1 MDQPLVYASVSYNL
15 RLFTVAITR
24 YLDFLNSIL
33 MLMIVKL
40 LGVYFQKTILCF
52 NLNTT
57 EIAIF
62 GVPEHGV
69 SLTNDVN
76 FFIAFASLLA
86 RRRILLQWK
95 SKNLPKALMVYFF
108 FT

>member
-1 MDQPLVYASVSYNL
+1 MDQPLVHASVSYNL
-15 RLFTVAITR
+15 RLFIVPITR

-40 LGVYFQKTILCF
+40 LGVYVQKNKLCF

-69 SLTNDVN
+69 SLTNDVKN
-76 FFIAFASLLA
+76 VIAFASLLA
-86 RRRILLQWK
+86 RRRILLEWK
-95 SKNLPKALMVYFF
+95 SKNLPKYK
-108 FT
+108 

>member
-1 MDQPLVYASVSYNL
+1 MDQPLVHASVSYNL
-15 RLFTVAITR
+15 RLFIVPITR

-40 LGVYFQKTILCF
+40 LGVYVQKTKLCF

-69 SLTNDVN
+69 SLTNDVKKCYC
-76 FFIAFASLLA
+76 FCLFI
-86 RRRILLQWK
+86 
-95 SKNLPKALMVYFF
+95 SKEKNIVGMEVKEIRENKI
-108 FT
+108 